1 MFVYAFFFLLQ
12 KIENL
17 EANKNLRKL
26 YLYGNQ
32 ISIIDK
38 LDHLVELEILW
49 LNNNC
54 ITNIEVNI

>member
-1 MFVYAFFFLLQ
+1 MYAIFFFFFQ

-17 EANKNLRKL
+17 EEKKNLRKL

-38 LDHLVELEILW
+38 LEHLVELEILW